1 MGQDG
6 GDQRLGVR
14 ADGARLALE
23 PLGAPFGVAP
33 MGTGHVI
40 GQCTVAP
47 AAVAAG
53 MDGDQLAAVK
63 HLDRASGG
71 ACVDLLADQPMR
83 DGMSWTRN
91 LGRVLKLGSPWLED
105 GPDDGETE
113 RYSADFKARVA
124 LEALRGELTTAQ
136 LAAKHGLHQT
146 MISEWKRQAVAGL
159 AEVFAGKTEAKAGI
173 REEEREKLHAKIG
186 QLVVERDFLS
196 KASGR

>member
-1 MGQDG
+1 M
-6 GDQRLGVR
+6 
-14 ADGARLALE
+14 
-23 PLGAPFGVAP
+23 
-33 MGTGHVI
+33 TG
-40 GQCTVAP
+40 
-47 AAVAAG
+47 
-53 MDGDQLAAVK
+53 K
-63 HLDRASGG
+63 R
-71 ACVDLLADQPMR
+71 
-83 DGMSWTRN
+83 
-91 LGRVLKLGSPWLED
+91 K
-105 GPDDGETE
+105 